1 MGADNPIRICY
12 PIYCSNKSESWMGLN
27 VATIKYAIQGGR
39 REQMKREL
47 IGLVIGTTLLMA
59 GMAFLFSQTLVADNA
74 NSESAVTAAVV
85 TPPAPPPVAAA
96 KADIPVLAALDVA
109 SNNTTAV
116 AVVTPPE
123 PAAVTLPAVAPPA
136 VLPTPPAVVATV
148 ETPALPE
155 TPKADETTSGTTGWI
170 YAGQFANGKWSE
182 QGLKI
187 GAELPVAG
195 NKYPLSWGATV
206 REHPPGKRSEGGGKL
221 GKTLGNLA
229 PGRDVEIVQVKKS
242 GSKGHVW
249 LEIKYQ

>member
-1 MGADNPIRICY
+1 M
-12 PIYCSNKSESWMGLN
+12 
-27 VATIKYAIQGGR
+27 ATIRYAIQGGR

-59 GMAFLFSQTLVADNA
+59 GMAFLFSQTLVADN
-74 NSESAVTAAVV
+74 SSTEEAVTAVV
-85 TPPAPPPVAAA
+85 ATPTVAAA
-96 KADIPVLAALDVA
+96 KADIPALAALDVA
-109 SNNTTAV
+109 SNNAIVTPVNAPVV

-123 PAAVTLPAVAPPA
+123 PAVTPLAA
-136 VLPTPPAVVATV
+136 LPTPPVV
-148 ETPALPE
+148 ETVAPVE
-155 TPKADETTSGTTGWI
+155 TPKADATTSSTTGWI
-170 YAGQFANGKWSE
+170 YAGQFANGKWTE
-182 QGLKI
+182 KGLKI
-187 GAELPVAG
+187 GAELPVTG

-229 PGRDVEIVQVKKS
+229 AGRDVEIVQVKKS